1 MVAML
6 PDDSCGRRERKKN
19 AVRTALRSSAV
30 RLVGEKGLDAVT
42 IEDITEAA
50 DVSLRTFFNYFASKE
65 EALTAPDPER
75 LARLRLELLARPADE
90 PALVALREV
99 LVADA
104 TELGERRDEWLRQLS
119 VCKRD
124 PRLLVALAGS
134 WTVLEREL
142 AAALADRLGSLD
154 DDLQAQV
161 AAAVAVGALR
171 VAVRRWR
178 NESSVPLAE
187 VVRAGFDALDDV
199 RHLSRPLAPG
209 RSRAPAGNRA
219 ASRSHVPARP
229 IGPAPPRTDSRP
241 ER

>member
-1 MVAML
+1 MP
-6 PDDSCGRRERKKN
+6 PDDTSGRRERKKN

-75 LARLRLELLARPADE
+75 LARLRLELLARPPDE

-104 TELGERRDEWLRQLS
+104 NELGERRDEWLRQLS

-142 AAALADRLGSLD
+142 AAALADRLRSAD

-161 AAAVAVGALR
+161 AAAVAVGTLR
-171 VAVRRWR
+171 VAVRRWK

-187 VVRAGFDALDDV
+187 VVRAGFDALDEV
-199 RHLSRPLAPG
+199 QHLSRPPVPARSSVRAAP
-209 RSRAPAGNRA
+209 RAP
-219 ASRSHVPARP
+219 SHVPGGSIA
-229 IGPAPPRTDSRP
+229 PAPTRTDSGP
-241 ER
+241 ES

>member
-1 MVAML
+1 ML

-142 AAALADRLGSLD
+142 AAALADRLGSSD

-187 VVRAGFDALDDV
+187 VVGAGFDALDDV
-199 RHLSRPLAPG
+199 RHLSRPPTPR

-219 ASRSHVPARP
+219 ASPSHVPGRP
-229 IGPAPPRTDSRP
+229 GTTRTDSRP